1 MNKIFVIIGKTASGK
16 NTVEKDLLNIF
27 SGRIKCIIPYTTRPM
42 RDGETEGDEYHF
54 VKSFDNVEN
63 IIERRSY
70 NTVYGKFEYATVD
83 DGVNLKDS
91 SYININTLEGLKRIK
106 QYFGEDNVVPVY
118 IDADTKVRTQRY
130 LKRSGTHDKQ
140 TIAEIKRRMR
150 DEDTEY
156 TEEALREAGVRIIF
170 DNTDY
175 DYCIYSITQ
184 YIQTI
189 IGGKQWVIKQLH

>member
-27 SGRIKCIIPYTTRPM
+27 SGRIKRIVPYTTRPM

-54 VKSFDNVEN
+54 VDNFDNIQN

-70 NTVYGKFEYATVD
+70 NTVYGRFEYATVD
-83 DGVNLKDS
+83 EGVNLKDS

-106 QYFGEDNVVPVY
+106 QYFGEDSVVPVY
-118 IDADTKVRTQRY
+118 IDAETKVRTQRY
-130 LKRSGTHDKQ
+130 LKRSGTSDAQ
-140 TIAEIKRRMR
+140 TIAEIKRRMK

-156 TEEALREAGVRIIF
+156 TEEALREVGVRIIF